1 MTRILLIILRTPL
14 LLMVAPDTVSAQVE
28 ECQYC
33 KSTGLPSH
41 GGVWNNCADYIAS
54 VLCSAGTGGGW
65 YGCDPCVPGEEQE
78 QEQELELELASADPT
93 SLGRPPVD
101 PAWMRLVGDYEDGLW
116 VVRSKCDGTVQFV
129 YSDQL

>member
-1 MTRILLIILRTPL
+1 MTRILLIILLTPL
-14 LLMVAPDTVSAQVE
+14 LLMAAPDTVSAQVE

-33 KSTGLPSH
+33 KATWPSH
-41 GGVWNNCADYIAS
+41 GGVWHNCADYIAS
-54 VLCSAGTGGGW
+54 ILCSEGTGGGW
-65 YGCDPCVPGEEQE
+65 YGCDDCVPGEEQE
-78 QEQELELELASADPT
+78 QELELASADPT